1 MMREGKKK
9 ILVVEDESYHIHVL
23 LDILKPDYRVSI
35 SKDGTDALRKAV
47 SKSPPDLIL
56 LDIIMP
62 GMSGYEVC
70 TRLKADERT
79 RDIPVIFI
87 SSLCEV
93 KNIVRGFSLG
103 GVDYVTKPFQ
113 TEEILARVRT
123 HIAMRE
129 MQIRLKNQNIRL
141 LHEIGER
148 EKAEKALQQA
158 NEELEKRVAERTAEL
173 DTANRELAVAKEK
186 AESASRA
193 KTEFLSRV
201 SHELRTPMS
210 PIIGMTDLLL
220 MSETPDAQQRE
231 FLTAIRDSAA
241 HLSTIIDDL
250 IELTQLEAEDSESVC
265 EAFDPEML
273 LESIMETL
281 EFDAEN
287 KGLQL
292 SVFCD
297 PEIPDSLHGD
307 PDRLEKI
314 LKKLVENAI
323 KFTQKG
329 SIRISAAPGEKN
341 ENELY
346 LRFSVQDTGIGIPA
360 DKLQDLFGDF
370 SQADGSST
378 REYDGLGMG
387 LTLVKRMLTL
397 MGGNLWAESEE
408 GKGSTFHFSLPF
420 AMI

>member
-1 MMREGKKK
+1 MREGKKK

>member
-9 ILVVEDESYHIHVL
+9 ILVVEDESYHIHIL

-35 SKDGTDALRKAV
+35 SKDGADALRKAV

-129 MQIRLKNQNIRL
+129 MQIRLENQNIRL

-148 EKAEKALQQA
+148 EKAENALQQA

-250 IELTQLEAEDSESVC
+250 IELTQLEAEDRESVC

-287 KGLQL
+287 KGLQM

-297 PEIPDSLHGD
+297 PEIPDSLYGD

-387 LTLVKRMLTL
+387 LTLVKRMLSL

>member
-1 MMREGKKK
+1 MREGKKK
-9 ILVVEDESYHIHVL
+9 ILVVEDESYHIHIL

-35 SKDGTDALRKAV
+35 SKDGADALRKAV

-129 MQIRLKNQNIRL
+129 MQIRLENQNIRL

-148 EKAEKALQQA
+148 EKAENALQQA

-250 IELTQLEAEDSESVC
+250 IELTQLEAEDRESVC

-287 KGLQL
+287 KGLQM

-297 PEIPDSLHGD
+297 PEIPDSLYGD

-387 LTLVKRMLTL
+387 LTLVKRMLSL